1 VAPYIILENLSK
13 AYGANKVLDG
23 FDLTI
28 DRGDLVAFLGPSGCG
43 KTTALRLIAGLIPL
57 DQGRITIGGRDIT
70 ALPPNKRNTTMVFQS
85 YALFPHMTV
94 IDNIGFGLKMHGVP
108 REEARGRIDK
118 IIDTTRLRGLED
130 RFPRQLSGGQAQRT
144 ALARALVMNPEVLLL
159 DEPLSNLDAKLRHEM
174 RVEIRLIHES
184 LGLTTVFVTHDQD
197 EALTL
202 ADRIVLMHDGKIVQS
217 GSPREVFENPR
228 SYFVADFTAVRN
240 FFTGDF
246 AENGNIFV
254 TGDGIHIGCTAR
266 DETKTMVGVRP
277 NKIVLNPPNPENF
290 QNVFKAVV
298 RLVSYRGNVIDVLA
312 NLGDKE
318 IAIEVPAISH
328 NDRLKRGTEVTLA
341 WHNQDSILLE
351 K

>member
-1 VAPYIILENLSK
+1 VAPYIILQNLSK
-13 AYGANKVLDG
+13 AYGVNKVLDG

-28 DRGDLVAFLGPSGCG
+28 DKGDLVAFLGPSGCG
-43 KTTALRLIAGLIPL
+43 KTTALRLIAGLVPL
-57 DQGRITIGGRDIT
+57 DRGRIIIGGRDIT
-70 ALPPNKRNTTMVFQS
+70 AVPPNKRNTTMVFQS

-94 IDNIGFGLKMHGVP
+94 TDNIGFGLKMHGVP
-108 REEARGRIDK
+108 REEALRRIDK

-144 ALARALVMNPEVLLL
+144 ALARALVMDPEVLLL

-174 RVEIRLIHES
+174 RVEIRLLHES

-202 ADRIVLMHDGKIVQS
+202 ADRIVLMHNGKIIQN
-217 GSPREVFENPR
+217 GSPRDVFENPR

-240 FFTGDF
+240 FFTGGF

-254 TGDGIHIGCTAR
+254 TGDGLRIDCAVR
-266 DETKTMVGVRP
+266 DETKNMVGVRP
-277 NKIVLNPPNPENF
+277 NKIVLNPAKPENF
-290 QNVFKAVV
+290 RNVFRATV
-298 RLVSYRGNVIDVLA
+298 RLASYRGNVIDVLA
-312 NLGDKE
+312 DLEGRE
-318 IAIEVPAISH
+318 IIVEVPTISY
-328 NDRLKRGTEVTLA
+328 NNELKRGSEVTLA

-351 K
+351 R